1 MAQKFGNARW
11 VKEGF
16 LDNHITGTVVGRITL
31 AAVGAVP
38 IVLQGDFKNDIKGEV
53 IVFENPNFEDDD
65 RAALGLADLDSVL
78 RGTVHLISF
87 DPHPLLDPH
96 PYIEWFSAEGIHYRI
111 ELHDGDAR
119 IAAEQ
124 QIAVLLA
131 ESQKIRSTGD
141 F

>member
-16 LDNHITGTVVGRITL
+16 LDNRTAGTVVGRITF
-31 AAVGAVP
+31 AVVGAVP
-38 IVLQGDFKNDIKGEV
+38 IVLQGDFKDDIKGEI

-65 RAALGLADLDSVL
+65 RAAFDLADLDSVL
-78 RGTVHLISF
+78 RGTVYLISL

-111 ELHDGDAR
+111 ELQDGDAR
-119 IAAEQ
+119 IATQ
-124 QIAVLLA
+124 QETAGLFE

>member
-16 LDNHITGTVVGRITL
+16 LDNHIAGTVVGRITF
-31 AAVGAVP
+31 AVVGAVS
-38 IVLQGDFKNDIKGEV
+38 IVLQGDFKDDIKGEI

-65 RAALGLADLDSVL
+65 RAAFDLADLDSVL
-78 RGTVHLISF
+78 RGTVYLISL
-87 DPHPLLDPH
+87 DPHPLLEPH

-111 ELHDGDAR
+111 ELQDGDAR
-119 IAAEQ
+119 IATQ
-124 QIAVLLA
+124 QETAVLLE

>member
-16 LDNHITGTVVGRITL
+16 LDNHIAGTVVGRITF
-31 AAVGAVP
+31 AVVGAVP
-38 IVLQGDFKNDIKGEV
+38 IVLHGDFKDDIKGEI

-65 RAALGLADLDSVL
+65 RAALDLADLDSAL
-78 RGTVHLISF
+78 RGTVHLISL

-96 PYIEWFSAEGIHYRI
+96 PYIEWFSGEGIHYRI

-119 IAAEQ
+119 IATPQET
-124 QIAVLLA
+124 AVLCEIGRA
-131 ESQKIRSTGD
+131 SCRERV
-141 F
+141 

>member
-1 MAQKFGNARW
+1 MAEKFGNARW

-16 LDNHITGTVVGRITL
+16 LDNHIAGAVVGRIMF

-38 IVLQGDFKNDIKGEV
+38 ILLQGDFKDDIKGEV

-65 RAALGLADLDSVL
+65 RAAFGLDDLDTVL
-78 RGTVHLISF
+78 RGTVHLISL
-87 DPHPLLDPH
+87 DPHPLLEPH
-96 PYIEWFSAEGIHYRI
+96 PYIEWFSTAGIHYRI

-119 IAAEQ
+119 VATPQET
-124 QIAVLLA
+124 AVLFE
-131 ESQKIRSTGD
+131 ESQKIRSTGY